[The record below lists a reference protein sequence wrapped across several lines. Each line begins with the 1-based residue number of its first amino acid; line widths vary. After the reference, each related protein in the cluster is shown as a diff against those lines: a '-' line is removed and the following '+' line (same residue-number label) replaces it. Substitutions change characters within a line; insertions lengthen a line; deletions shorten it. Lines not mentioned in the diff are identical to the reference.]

1 MISISLLP
9 PYKIYKAW
17 KSGSRPFIIWR
28 KKDFRF
34 IWGIP
39 EKIRGKYT
47 NPINGENW
55 KIIRVI

>member
-39 EKIRGKYT
+39 EKIKGKYT
-47 NPINGENW
+47 NPINGEN
-55 KIIRVI
+55 